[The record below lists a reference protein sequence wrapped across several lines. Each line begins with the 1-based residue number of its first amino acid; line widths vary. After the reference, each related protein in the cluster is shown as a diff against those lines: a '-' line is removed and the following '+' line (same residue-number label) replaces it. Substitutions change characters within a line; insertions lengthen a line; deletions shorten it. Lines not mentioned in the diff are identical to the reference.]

1 MIDGWLGVVHAT
13 LVGLGVLAF
22 AISGAQLAAEK
33 RMDVVGM
40 AFLAVVTATGGGMLR
55 DLLVGRTPV
64 VLVDVWMVGVA
75 VAGAAIV
82 FALHRWIAH
91 LARPVLVFD
100 AIGLGIFCVE
110 GTIVAMDAGI
120 GPVGAAIVGMLT
132 GVGGGIL
139 RDVLGNDIP
148 TVMRRESRL
157 YLLPALT
164 GAALTALLVEVGV
177 ASTWV
182 LVGVGAAV
190 IAFRLLAERFRWR
203 VPALSTTVLP
213 VVRGDGASPQS

>member
-1 MIDGWLGVVHAT
+1 MIDGWLGVVHAA

-64 VLVDVWMVGVA
+64 VLVDVWMVCVA
-75 VAGAAIV
+75 VAGAAVV
-82 FALHRWIAH
+82 FGLHRWIAH

-110 GTIVAMDAGI
+110 GTIVAIDAGI

-139 RDVLGNDIP
+139 RDVLANDIP

-164 GAALTALLVEVGV
+164 GAAVTSLLVELGV

-190 IAFRLLAERFRWR
+190 IGFRLLAERFRWR
-203 VPALSTTVLP
+203 VPALSTTVLL
-213 VVRGDGASPQS
+213 VVRDDDAR